1 MDLNG
6 YSWIFSSDSI
16 HDGDKHLRLM
26 DTNKDLLY
34 GLYNIY
40 GDILM
45 INDVSCLCL
54 TIVNAC

>member
-1 MDLNG
+1 MDING
-6 YSWIFSSDSI
+6 ILSDSI